1 MEQIKFN
8 NLTFGVKRSKILRIP
23 ISSEFF
29 DEDETKISP
38 VYLYYK
44 NILVNECII
53 EIFKGKT
60 HSYCILDEKGYTFG
74 LLFNKINPKVKIPLY
89 NDNDVIIDKF
99 DTNDTLYR
107 KRYTFMNFSQY
118 SILIDDEYFSIPA
131 FLPKIKSYQLSVY
144 DIHKKIAIA
153 KPLSL
158 EQKDTFTDYYEK
170 YASKAI
176 HFKISLQ
183 KIIEDKKFEK
193 ISPCLEKYKELIY
206 FEFFL
211 NKSQKKLENIFNS
224 PFHVIF
230 YSNYSLY
237 KIVDNLYDKEKL
249 EEIVNWY
256 ESNVKKIINNQSLKY
271 YQKILLIE
279 FISDLCSDYN
289 SRKEIEHSKF
299 EYYLMNKKEKNSVLD
314 IVENFFREYRE
325 KLHENSPIFET
336 LIELEGG
343 AGIFKDELFYNFN
356 MQNLEELK
364 KHLQQIETSIFVIH
378 EKNDK
383 ICAYTNIKSG
393 IVSVNVRQIKQY
405 KSLNFPLDKT
415 IPENKYEIG
424 KIVASKIIYYL
435 LHEIHGHKKYSFE
448 KNNYNLSPQKFIK
461 NGGILTLCQQNS
473 EEEGD
478 YFVKILPENKKGE
491 GEDGYFYE
499 LIYGKIYD
507 YYTFEIMDK
516 LDDFSELIS
525 EVDLWVNKT
534 QLLKKFI
541 KYKYGLQYY
550 KINYKSNKTN
560 IEDKINDYKNKWL
573 DFTKDKNLQIYE
585 VFMKKRIKSN
595 KNNKKSEEKKIKSY
609 DINGNNN
616 KRYESN
622 KVKTNIIKANNIK
635 NLKEPELFN
644 ENRENDIKIKEKEEL
659 NKAEENEDKKNK
671 DIDEKIEEG
680 KLEVHSE
687 NDIFIEINNEVKK
700 KLFETI
706 PYQYLFNLERTGLL
720 TNKQIKIFRKRRR
733 EMTNYIR
740 YSDIND

>member
-1 MEQIKFN
+1 MDQIKFN

-38 VYLYYK
+38 IYQYYK

-53 EIFKGKT
+53 EILKGKT
-60 HSYCILDEKGYTFG
+60 HSYWILKKKGYTFG

-89 NDNDVIIDKF
+89 NENDVIIDKF

-211 NKSQKKLENIFNS
+211 DKSQKKLENIFNS

-314 IVENFFREYRE
+314 IVENFF
-325 KLHENSPIFET
+325 
-336 LIELEGG
+336 
-343 AGIFKDELFYNFN
+343 
-356 MQNLEELK
+356 
-364 KHLQQIETSIFVIH
+364 
-378 EKNDK
+378 
-383 ICAYTNIKSG
+383 
-393 IVSVNVRQIKQY
+393 
-405 KSLNFPLDKT
+405 
-415 IPENKYEIG
+415 
-424 KIVASKIIYYL
+424 
-435 LHEIHGHKKYSFE
+435 
-448 KNNYNLSPQKFIK
+448 
-461 NGGILTLCQQNS
+461 
-473 EEEGD
+473 
-478 YFVKILPENKKGE
+478 
-491 GEDGYFYE
+491 
-499 LIYGKIYD
+499 
-507 YYTFEIMDK
+507 
-516 LDDFSELIS
+516 
-525 EVDLWVNKT
+525 
-534 QLLKKFI
+534 
-541 KYKYGLQYY
+541 
-550 KINYKSNKTN
+550 
-560 IEDKINDYKNKWL
+560 
-573 DFTKDKNLQIYE
+573 
-585 VFMKKRIKSN
+585 
-595 KNNKKSEEKKIKSY
+595 
-609 DINGNNN
+609 
-616 KRYESN
+616 
-622 KVKTNIIKANNIK
+622 
-635 NLKEPELFN
+635 
-644 ENRENDIKIKEKEEL
+644 
-659 NKAEENEDKKNK
+659 
-671 DIDEKIEEG
+671 
-680 KLEVHSE
+680 
-687 NDIFIEINNEVKK
+687 
-700 KLFETI
+700 
-706 PYQYLFNLERTGLL
+706 
-720 TNKQIKIFRKRRR
+720 
-733 EMTNYIR
+733 
-740 YSDIND
+740 

>member
-1 MEQIKFN
+1 
-8 NLTFGVKRSKILRIP
+8 
-23 ISSEFF
+23 
-29 DEDETKISP
+29 
-38 VYLYYK
+38 
-44 NILVNECII
+44 
-53 EIFKGKT
+53 
-60 HSYCILDEKGYTFG
+60 
-74 LLFNKINPKVKIPLY
+74 
-89 NDNDVIIDKF
+89 
-99 DTNDTLYR
+99 
-107 KRYTFMNFSQY
+107 
-118 SILIDDEYFSIPA
+118 
-131 FLPKIKSYQLSVY
+131 
-144 DIHKKIAIA
+144 
-153 KPLSL
+153 
-158 EQKDTFTDYYEK
+158 
-170 YASKAI
+170 
-176 HFKISLQ
+176 
-183 KIIEDKKFEK
+183 
-193 ISPCLEKYKELIY
+193 
-206 FEFFL
+206 
-211 NKSQKKLENIFNS
+211 
-224 PFHVIF
+224 
-230 YSNYSLY
+230 
-237 KIVDNLYDKEKL
+237 
-249 EEIVNWY
+249 
-256 ESNVKKIINNQSLKY
+256 
-271 YQKILLIE
+271 
-279 FISDLCSDYN
+279 
-289 SRKEIEHSKF
+289 
-299 EYYLMNKKEKNSVLD
+299 
-314 IVENFFREYRE
+314 
-325 KLHENSPIFET
+325 
-336 LIELEGG
+336 
-343 AGIFKDELFYNFN
+343 

-383 ICAYTNIKSG
+383 TCAYTNIKSG
-393 IVSVNVRQIKQY
+393 IVSVNVPQIKQY

-435 LHEIHGHKKYSFE
+435 LHEIHGHKKFSFE

-585 VFMKKRIKSN
+585 VFMKKRIIFN
-595 KNNKKSEEKKIKSY
+595 KNNKKSEVKKIKSY
-609 DINGNNN
+609 DINCNNN
-616 KRYESN
+616 IIYKSN
-622 KVKTNIIKANNIK
+622 KIKTNIINIK
-635 NLKEPELFN
+635 NWNESELFN
-644 ENRENDIKIKEKEEL
+644 ENKENDIKIKEKEEL
-659 NKAEENEDKKNK
+659 NEAEED
-671 DIDEKIEEG
+671 
-680 KLEVHSE
+680 EVHSE
-687 NDIFIEINNEVKK
+687 DDNFIEINNEVKK